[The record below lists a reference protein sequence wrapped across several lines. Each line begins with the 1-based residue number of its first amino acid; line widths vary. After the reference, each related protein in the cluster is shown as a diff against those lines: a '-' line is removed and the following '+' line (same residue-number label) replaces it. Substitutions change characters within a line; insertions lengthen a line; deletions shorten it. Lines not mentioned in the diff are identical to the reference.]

1 MPTHFD
7 LAPFLAS
14 TDWVARTVLA
24 ILILMSIVSWTVIVA
39 RGWRELTQARRH
51 RRFLA
56 LFWHAESLEAARA
69 TLSGP
74 GSNNA
79 FANVARHGFAAAAG
93 LEVRAPRAIVIARR
107 SRPRARLARRLIQR
121 MLERGIAQ
129 GRRIERIRSR
139 RPGQR
144 GLVVAIRRAVRNGL
158 GGLPGLTRIGRTGQ
172 GTLDKVA
179 GPIGEALIM
188 TAFGLAVAIP
198 AVIAYNYFARRARHL
213 SADLGSFAGDLMA
226 LLHSGWKAPQLLSGD
241 LESASAPRR
250 PRAPASSTSGRSA
263 APPDR
268 SASPRGSAAS
278 RTLAAPGKQPGS
290 GPSPTLA
297 RGSGLR
303 SANGEIAMAF
313 GPSTRNRQIPRWPRS
328 TWFR

>member
-39 RGWRELTQARRH
+39 RSWRELTQSRRH

-56 LFWHAESLEAARA
+56 TFWHAESLDAARA

-93 LEVRAPRAIVIARR
+93 LE
-107 SRPRARLARRLIQR
+107 SARLELSSITPSITPSSEAGEALIQR

-129 GRRIERIRSR
+129 GRRMSEF
-139 RPGQR
+139 
-144 GLVVAIRRAVRNGL
+144 GL
-158 GGLPGLTRIGRTGQ
+158 GALASVASSSPFVGLFGTVWGVYQALTRIGRTGQ

-268 SASPRGSAAS
+268 SAAAAPD
-278 RTLAAPGKQPGS
+278 RTPAAPGKQPGS
-290 GPSPTLA
+290 GPA
-297 RGSGLR
+297 AGR
-303 SANGEIAMAF
+303 SLGGPAF
-313 GPSTRNRQIPRWPRS
+313 DPQTGRL
-328 TWFR
+328 